1 MASPTKQIPDYF
13 RGKNQLVYTVTFA
26 ALFSIVFLL
35 LSLPFSHNSWMALG
49 NSRFFAFT
57 VLFATGSL
65 LLVSLS
71 KFLMYKTRNRIRM
84 TFLGYILWCL
94 AEVVVICLAYSFIT
108 VPITG
113 IGWEEFPKT
122 LGNALLYGMISLA
135 IPYILAGMYF
145 AIQDKNQTIR
155 LMNYGNVVLDESMLP
170 SKLEKITLFDN
181 SGDLKLCVS
190 ASNLYYIESDDNY
203 IRVWYSDSKGDLKR
217 YMLRCR
223 LKTVEESFRGSSL
236 VRCHR
241 KYVVNMDK
249 VKVLRKEKEGY
260 ELDLD
265 NDAIPAIP
273 ITKTYEKNVLAYFN
287 NNPRR
292 PVD

>member
-1 MASPTKQIPDYF
+1 MI
-13 RGKNQLVYTVTFA
+13 NTVTFA

-49 NSRFFAFT
+49 NSRFFLFT

-65 LLVSLS
+65 LLVALS
-71 KFLMYKTRNRIRM
+71 KAIMYQTRNRIRM
-84 TFLGYILWCL
+84 TYIGYISWCL
-94 AEVVVICLAYSFIT
+94 AEIVIICLAYSFIT
-108 VPITG
+108 VPLTK
-113 IGWEEFPKT
+113 IGWDQFPRT
-122 LGNALLYGMISLA
+122 LGNALLYGLISLA
-135 IPYILAGMYF
+135 VPYIFAGMYY

-155 LMNYGNVVLDESMLP
+155 LMNYGNVVLDENVMP

-181 SGDLKLCVS
+181 NGDLKLCVS
-190 ASNLYYIESDDNY
+190 ASSLYYIESDDNY
-203 IRVWYSDSKGDLKR
+203 IIVWYTDAKGELKR

-223 LKTVEESFRGSSL
+223 LKTVEESFKGSSL

-241 KYVVNMDK
+241 KYIVNMDK

-265 NDAIPAIP
+265 NDAIAPIP
-273 ITKTYEKNVLAYFN
+273 VTKTYSENVLGHFN
-287 NNPRR
+287 SNPRR
-292 PVD
+292 MME

>member
-1 MASPTKQIPDYF
+1 MASPTKQLPDYF
-13 RGKNQLVYTVTFA
+13 RGKNQLIYTVTFA

-65 LLVSLS
+65 LLVALS
-71 KFLMYKTRNRIRM
+71 KFVMYKTRNILRM
-84 TFLGYILWCL
+84 TFLGYILWCI

-113 IGWEEFPKT
+113 IGWEQFPET
-122 LGNALLYGMISLA
+122 LGNALLYGTISLI

-155 LMNYGNVVLDESMLP
+155 LMNYGNVVLDENVLP

-181 SGDLKLCVS
+181 RGDLKLCVS
-190 ASNLYYIESDDNY
+190 ASNLFYIESDDNY
-203 IRVWYSDSKGDLKR
+203 IKVWYSDSKGDLKR

-241 KYVVNMDK
+241 KYIVNMDK

-265 NDAIPAIP
+265 NDTIPQIP

-292 PVD
+292 SEE